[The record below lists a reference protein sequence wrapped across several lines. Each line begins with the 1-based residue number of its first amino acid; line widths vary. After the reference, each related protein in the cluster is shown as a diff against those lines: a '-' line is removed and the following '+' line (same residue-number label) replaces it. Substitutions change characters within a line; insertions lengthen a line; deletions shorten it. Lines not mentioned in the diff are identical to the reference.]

1 MTQELYFTADIDTPY
16 VYSEI
21 CDRFVEVTYL
31 SEPDAAQVAGQFLA
45 QYRAVKAQ
53 AKNHS
58 IIPVLVFPDQIQ
70 ALSSSFVG
78 RLTILLK
85 KEFPKHDDIFF
96 KSSHQNV
103 IDDMLEQWIP
113 ATA

>member
-1 MTQELYFTADIDTPY
+1 MTQELYFIADIGTPY
-16 VYSEI
+16 VYSEM
-21 CDRFVEVTYL
+21 CDRFVEAAYL
-31 SEPDAAQVAGQFLA
+31 SEPDVTRVADQFLA

-53 AKNHS
+53 AKDHS
-58 IIPVLVFPDQIQ
+58 IIPILVFPDQIQ

-96 KSSHQNV
+96 KSSHQDV

-113 ATA
+113 ATT